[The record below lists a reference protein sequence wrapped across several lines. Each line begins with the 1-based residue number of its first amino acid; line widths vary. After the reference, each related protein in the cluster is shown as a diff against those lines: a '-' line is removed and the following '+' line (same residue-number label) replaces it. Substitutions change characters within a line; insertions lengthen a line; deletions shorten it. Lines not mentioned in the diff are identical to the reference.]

1 MAAGTH
7 WEVESTFDVSGDT
20 PLPDL
25 TLSGELATRETVVHR
40 LSATYYDT
48 EDLVLTRA
56 QITLRRRVGGKDDG
70 WHVKLPAVETS
81 AGSTGRL
88 ELSFELGDGATG
100 SAGFPEVPEEA
111 RHAVYGRVRDAPLVP
126 IARVDNERHET
137 IIETRNGENDENGEH
152 PTEAAAPFAE
162 FCDDHVDGSN
172 LLTGSST
179 SWREWEIELVDPDAA
194 DAASIL
200 ERLSGACTEVGAEPA
215 ALASKLRTALGPL
228 PEQDR
233 PASSPIADMLSTDVE
248 RLVAGDPGTRL
259 GHEVGV
265 HSMRTA
271 ARNLLSTLSTYT
283 DELQTAAD
291 ERALTTHAADGGAVP
306 RPDIAGTV
314 DELRQLLR
322 MLGKSRDVYVVRKRL
337 LELADDYP
345 RDLVPD
351 SVRTRIE
358 RELLLEDERA
368 FARIDAALTT
378 PRYIGLLDALD
389 MIVAVA
395 SDPAFGAGSPSE
407 REVRTGRRKEIVTA
421 GKPASKAEAR
431 EMALKG
437 AERQFRRFDKARMR
451 VEDELASLDLTLAQR
466 EELTHT
472 LRKRN
477 KALRRSAAAISEKS
491 TPKVVPLRMAS
502 ERLHTVLGDVQ
513 DSVTARQWLRRIARR
528 AEVAGEPTFGFGV
541 LFEHERGESERTL
554 DGFAEDAATVASAFR
569 ELQSTRKAAR
579 KAARKN
585 KREDRREDKRKGKK
599 KEK

>member
-25 TLSGELATRETVVHR
+25 TLSGELSTRETVVHR

-56 QITLRRRVGGKDDG
+56 KITLRRRVGGKDDG

-100 SAGFPEVPEEA
+100 PTGFPEVPEEA

-137 IIETRNGENDENGEH
+137 IIETRNGENGEH
-152 PTEAAAPFAE
+152 RAETAAPIAE

-194 DAASIL
+194 DAESIL
-200 ERLSGACTEVGAEPA
+200 ERLSDACREVGAEPA

-233 PASSPIADMLSTDVE
+233 PSSSPIADMLSTDVE

-291 ERALTTHAADGGAVP
+291 ERALTTDTADGEALH

-368 FARIDAALTT
+368 FGRIDAALTT
-378 PRYIGLLDALD
+378 PRYIGLLDSLD

-395 SDPAFGAGSPSE
+395 SDPAFGAGSPNE

-541 LFEHERGESERTL
+541 LFEHERGASERTL
-554 DGFAEDAATVASAFR
+554 DGFAEEAATVASAFR

-585 KREDRREDKRKGKK
+585 KRDDKRKSKK